1 MFGAKGGRQSVDLIC
16 GGAYGG
22 FSVRNVDF
30 ISFGKGILSD
40 KLEEC
45 LRKFWNL
52 QWIWNLYE
60 IEIWILTI
68 S

>member
-22 FSVRNVDF
+22 FSVRNLDF

-52 QWIWNLYE
+52 Q
-60 IEIWILTI
+60 
-68 S
+68 